1 MRIYS
6 ATTLATLYRGLQSHE
21 IHHLHQ
27 GANVGIIGVLEHFR
41 KHLSRLSLPTNTT

>member
-6 ATTLATLYRGLQSHE
+6 ATTLATLRRGQHFHK

-41 KHLSRLSLPTNTT
+41 KHLSRLSLSTNTT